1 MRINE
6 VDQEVTQAQLNALE
20 SVLDRVFKPLGI
32 DVEFTRH
39 FLDRVNDERNIKQI
53 TISELAMLFKKEYQ
67 KWGKPIA
74 QLGPD
79 AEAVMKDMSSDIN
92 VPFALDW
99 NRDTGMLELVA
110 KTVMRKKNF
119 RTPNKEFPVESRLDE
134 NPIVGMI
141 VKMLAKQ
148 GVKVARSVIQQA
160 IKHMP
165 AGAGPDAV
173 AQTVLKGVAVGNAVG
188 SKLRESIIMESGSMP
203 GVGPIHIDEIEPTLR
218 KLEKELGVPLVNNTL
233 GSVGK
238 KQFSGDMDV
247 ALKIDA
253 KEIPQFI
260 EKLKQNKNILDMNQT
275 SVIITKIRIENY
287 DANRTYIDPRTN
299 EDKGV
304 PEGRTGFVQ
313 LDFMP
318 GDPDW
323 LKTYYHAPHETDSKY
338 KGVYRNIMIASIAA
352 NFDRDDNPEKLPDG
366 RAIESKRYMWSG
378 KDGLVRIS
386 RTPKPKANG
395 DGYTKAN
402 INKIIGGPWK
412 DPDDIARQL
421 KLDSAEDIYSFETLL
436 AAIKKNYGQELINR
450 IVKDFTQNSQIQ
462 QMGVPDEIN
471 QE

>member
-1 MRINE
+1 MKIDDVLNEGPDKEKKEPALDRFDKFMRTNRITGGGGFLDQFQQKFAQIP
-6 VDQEVTQAQLNALE
+6 VDMGPRKEKNKKVVTKTVKKKVPKKGAKAHQRKNDKISLSEPPAGATFRKDQIVYTYNADLQYWQPDNKDEKRLDKKAGAIMYNKADKGQRYFNE
-20 SVLDRVFKPLGI
+20 SVL
-32 DVEFTRH
+32 
-39 FLDRVNDERNIKQI
+39 
-53 TISELAMLFKKEYQ
+53 KE
-67 KWGKPIA
+67 G
-74 QLGPD
+74 
-79 AEAVMKDMSSDIN
+79 
-92 VPFALDW
+92 
-99 NRDTGMLELVA
+99 
-110 KTVMRKKNF
+110 
-119 RTPNKEFPVESRLDE
+119 
-134 NPIVGMI
+134 
-141 VKMLAKQ
+141 
-148 GVKVARSVIQQA
+148 
-160 IKHMP
+160 
-165 AGAGPDAV
+165 GA
-173 AQTVLKGVAVGNAVG
+173 
-188 SKLRESIIMESGSMP
+188 MP

-218 KLEKELGVPLVNNTL
+218 KLEKDLGVPLVNNAL

-253 KEIPQFI
+253 KDIPEFI

-287 DANRTYIDPRTN
+287 DANRTYIDPRTG

-304 PEGRTGFVQ
+304 PKGRTGFVQ

-366 RAIESKRYMWSG
+366 RPIESKRYMWSG

-402 INKIIGGPWK
+402 INKIIAGPWK

-421 KLDSAEDIYSFETLL
+421 KLDSADDIYSFETLL

-450 IVKDFTQNSQIQ
+450 IVKDFATNSQIQ
-462 QMGVPDEIN
+462 ELGVPDEIN